1 MFCPKC
7 GNEVDSKAVFCKKC
21 GYQLKVEAKTDKK
34 KSDVKKRITAGIIF
48 VIIIVAA
55 IAGGGFY
62 ILKVQPEKKYDVVLE
77 TGQKYMEE
85 ELYEQAIASYKEAIR
100 IAPKQIAPYR
110 NLANAYLALND
121 VENLEATYDDVIE
134 VITDTYKDESEL
146 SEEATDVYKDVIK
159 HYGEK
164 GDIDKVGDLS
174 DEVINMLDKE
184 EEKEEFEDLKKFYQM
199 NWAYYNKLLEKQEK
213 YGEGEKLFS
222 IDNAGDYLTGL
233 CFAKLV
239 DMNGDQQDELILI
252 YGDPENAESSN
263 TTPVYIEEVW
273 QYQDG
278 QIQEIYQG
286 SALEYN
292 DAMQATSY
300 IINQNNQYYIT
311 VGRVGYLDKY
321 EIWGFEE
328 NQFVIIKTLEA
339 DPYLNYKMDD
349 VLISKDEYETERDIW
364 TNKDSEYNLSTGSDG
379 LDKTLQEKENTFSIL
394 QKRLNINK
402 KNNLEDANGKTQI
415 SIRIPQNA
423 VEYNGHHYYIY
434 EIDDITSGEDA
445 EKYCESLGGYL
456 ATITSADENEFLF
469 NYIHELGYENAHFG
483 FTDSEEEGTWKWVT
497 GEEVDYTNWH
507 SGEPNGENED
517 EDYAMFYFKYDDGTW
532 NDGDFNGRT
541 VNGGNAFI
549 CEWGD
554 VR

>member
-21 GYQLKVEAKTDKK
+21 GYQLKVESKVDKK
-34 KSDVKKRITAGIIF
+34 KSDVKKRIVAG
-48 VIIIVAA
+48 VILVIVIVAA

-110 NLANAYLALND
+110 NLANAYLALDD

-134 VITDTYKDESEL
+134 VIIDTYKEENKL

-164 GDIDKVGDLS
+164 GDTDKVGDLS

-184 EEKEEFEDLKKFYQM
+184 DEKEEFEDLKKFYLM
-199 NWAYYNKLLEKQEK
+199 NWAYYNKLLELQEK

-222 IDNAGDYLTGL
+222 PFYNGDYLTGL
-233 CFAKLV
+233 CFAKLA
-239 DMNGDQQDELILI
+239 DMNGDQQEELILI
-252 YGDPENAESSN
+252 YGSHDNESSVSSAL
-263 TTPVYIEEVW
+263 VYKEEVW
-273 QYQDG
+273 EYKNN
-278 QIQEIYQG
+278 QIQNVYQG
-286 SALEYN
+286 DVLQGG
-292 DAMQATSY
+292 DAMLATSY
-300 IINQNNQYYIT
+300 ITNKNNQFYIT
-311 VGRVGYLDKY
+311 VGHTGYKCKY
-321 EIWGFEE
+321 QVWGYDD
-328 NQFVIIKTLEA
+328 NQFTVVKTMES
-339 DPYLNYKMDD
+339 DPFTYKIDDKAVSISEYEKEVETWTETEYDLNYG
-349 VLISKDEYETERDIW
+349 TE
-364 TNKDSEYNLSTGSDG
+364 SEDL
-379 LDKTLQEKENTFSIL
+379 TLQELSNTFMTL
-394 QKRLNINK
+394 KQRLNITDENNIKNEEK
-402 KNNLEDANGKTQI
+402 KVESAIPED
-415 SIRIPQNA
+415 A

-434 EIDDITSGEDA
+434 EINDITSGEDA

-483 FTDSEEEGTWKWVT
+483 FTDSEEEGMWKWVT

-554 VR
+554 AR

>member
-34 KSDVKKRITAGIIF
+34 KSDVKKRITAGIIL

-121 VENLEATYDDVIE
+121 VENLEATYDDAIE

-222 IDNAGDYLTGL
+222 VVNAGDYLTGL

-311 VGRVGYLDKY
+311 VGRVGYLDK
-321 EIWGFEE
+321 
-328 NQFVIIKTLEA
+328 
-339 DPYLNYKMDD
+339 
-349 VLISKDEYETERDIW
+349 
-364 TNKDSEYNLSTGSDG
+364 
-379 LDKTLQEKENTFSIL
+379 
-394 QKRLNINK
+394 
-402 KNNLEDANGKTQI
+402 
-415 SIRIPQNA
+415 
-423 VEYNGHHYYIY
+423 
-434 EIDDITSGEDA
+434 
-445 EKYCESLGGYL
+445 
-456 ATITSADENEFLF
+456 
-469 NYIHELGYENAHFG
+469 
-483 FTDSEEEGTWKWVT
+483 
-497 GEEVDYTNWH
+497 
-507 SGEPNGENED
+507 
-517 EDYAMFYFKYDDGTW
+517 
-532 NDGDFNGRT
+532 
-541 VNGGNAFI
+541 
-549 CEWGD
+549 
-554 VR
+554 

>member
-21 GYQLKVEAKTDKK
+21 GYQLKVEAKVDKK
-34 KSDVKKRITAGIIF
+34 KSDVKKRIAAGIIL
-48 VIIIVAA
+48 VIVIVAA

-110 NLANAYLALND
+110 NLANAYLALDD

-134 VITDTYKDESEL
+134 VITETYKEESEL

-164 GDIDKVGDLS
+164 GDTDKVGDLS
-174 DEVINMLDKE
+174 DEVINMLDKDD
-184 EEKEEFEDLKKFYQM
+184 EKEEFEDLKKFYQM
-199 NWAYYNKLLEKQEK
+199 NWAYYNKLIEKQEK

-222 IDNAGDYLTGL
+222 AINAGDYLTGL

-252 YGDPENAESSN
+252 YGDPENEGSSS

-273 QYQDG
+273 EYKNN
-278 QIQEIYQG
+278 QIQNIYQG
-286 SALEYN
+286 DVLRVNE
-292 DAMQATSY
+292 AMIASSY
-300 IINQNNQYYIT
+300 ITNRNGKTYIT
-311 VGRVGYLDKY
+311 VGNAGYICKY
-321 EIWGFEE
+321 QVWGYEG
-328 NQFVIIKTLEA
+328 NQFTVIKTMES
-339 DPYLNYKMDD
+339 DPYVYKIDGS
-349 VLISKDEYETERDIW
+349 VVSKSEYETETKAW
-364 TNKDSEYNLSTGSDG
+364 METEYELSTGTEAENQ
-379 LDKTLQEKENTFSIL
+379 TLQELSNTFMTL
-394 QKRLNINK
+394 KQRLNIIEEK
-402 KNNLEDANGKTQI
+402 SAKNEEEKVKSAIPED
-415 SIRIPQNA
+415 A
-423 VEYNGHHYYIY
+423 VEYNGHRYYIY
-434 EIDDITSGEDA
+434 EIDDITLGEDA

-507 SGEPNGENED
+507 SGEPNSENED

-541 VNGGNAFI
+541 ENGGNVFI